1 MGDISQG
8 IINGMIKRAMNEVM
22 RKETKEEVLEEEK
35 PEIKAKEEEKEKI
48 EEVEKLYE
56 ESVKTLKEGMILN
69 GYVVQ
74 VEKEG
79 VLVSVGTKAEGFI
92 PLAELSIKRFSSPN
106 EIVSVGTEIK
116 VYVLTPSDE
125 EGNLILSKKR
135 VEIEE
140 VWNKVATA
148 FEEKK
153 IINAKVINRVKG
165 GLITDL
171 DGMKG
176 FIPASEINTIPPKR
190 LNGYLNKILPLKV
203 IEWNRKERKIIFSHK
218 AAVEEEVKKK
228 KQQVLESLYEGKICT
243 GKVVRLTKFGV
254 FVDIGGIDGLIH
266 VSELSYRRIKHP
278 KDVVKIGDIIEVM
291 VLAIDKAE
299 EKVSLSLKQTQI
311 DPWQEATKKFEI
323 GSIVTGKVSKI
334 ANSYIFVHLCEGIE
348 GLVPF
353 PELSVKKVSSP
364 SEVVK
369 EGQEV
374 KVKVLDIKPLERKIS
389 LSLKRAYQEKEKEK
403 IQNYLTSQKNGLG
416 VTLGDIF
423 KEKFGEKL
431 ELMGTSLK
439 MNTQNTKS
447 PSE

>member
-22 RKETKEEVLEEEK
+22 RKEIKEEVLEKQK
-35 PEIKAKEEEKEKI
+35 PESEVEEEEKEKI

-56 ESVKTLKEGMILN
+56 ESIKSLEAGMILN
-69 GYVVQ
+69 GHVVQ
-74 VEKEG
+74 VNKEG

-92 PLAELSIKRFSSPN
+92 PIDELSIKRFSSPS
-106 EIVSVGTEIK
+106 EIVSVGNEIK
-116 VYVLTPSDE
+116 VYVISPSDE

-135 VEIEE
+135 VDIEE
-140 VWNKVATA
+140 TWNKIAIA

-165 GLITDL
+165 GVIVDI

-176 FIPASEINTIPPKR
+176 FIPVSELNTIPPKG
-190 LNGYLNKILPLKV
+190 LNGYLNKTLPLKV
-203 IEWNRKERKIIFSHK
+203 IEWNRKERRIILSHK
-218 AAVEEEVKKK
+218 AAVEEEARKK
-228 KQQVLESLYEGKICT
+228 KQQILESLHEGRICQ

-266 VSELSYRRIKHP
+266 ISELSYRRIKHP
-278 KDVVKIGDIIEVM
+278 KDVVKVGDIIEVM
-291 VLAIDKAE
+291 VLTVDKE
-299 EKVSLSLKQTQI
+299 KEKVSLSLKQTQI
-311 DPWQEATKKFEI
+311 DPWQEAAKKFEI

-353 PELSVKKVSSP
+353 GELSVKKVSSP

-369 EGQEV
+369 EGEEV

-389 LSLKRAYQEKEKEK
+389 LSLKRVYQEEEKQK

-416 VTLGDIF
+416 ITLGDVF
-423 KEKFGEKL
+423 KEKFGDKL
-431 ELMGTSLK
+431 ELIKMTSK
-439 MNTQNTKS
+439 MNPQTT
-447 PSE
+447 